1 MRARSRAYSP
11 TLGFFSRPE
20 EWGDDGCAIIPR
32 RIALLLLVGET
43 TLAASA
49 RGRAMHICENLRLV
63 ATAGSFGVRQSTAAF
78 LPTIGTSF
86 PICTGDK
93 AAISRR
99 TPSAQKRRCFAQINR
114 CGSVSRTLKFGW
126 CFMPVRSKTFKA
138 LECSSLRLEECI
150 FGDSAAAD
158 RSVARECPFERGPFL
173 ELGVLSFYDF
183 SMWEGEVCES
193 LENWALRSSNFSW

>member
-1 MRARSRAYSP
+1 VSDLRDSSSFRQETELAITRAVNALSSCTDSLLTIAVRSTTPIAATDVNP
-11 TLGFFSRPE
+11 CALDLVLIHQP
-20 EWGDDGCAIIPR
+20 WGSSHAPGVGRDDGCAIIPR

-49 RGRAMHICENLRLV
+49 RGGERCTFAKSLRLV

-99 TPSAQKRRCFAQINR
+99 TPK
-114 CGSVSRTLKFGW
+114 
-126 CFMPVRSKTFKA
+126 VRKN
-138 LECSSLRLEECI
+138 
-150 FGDSAAAD
+150 
-158 RSVARECPFERGPFL
+158 V
-173 ELGVLSFYDF
+173 V
-183 SMWEGEVCES
+183 
-193 LENWALRSSNFSW
+193 ALRK